1 MSVGRTPPLGGV
13 CRALGLDPADV
24 RDVRPLAGGRVHRAA
39 RVRAGAHRFFL
50 KWNPAVDHE
59 VFDFEA
65 EGLDVLARAGP
76 VAAPA
81 VAARSRPGDSV
92 AWLALEWIEGVRGD
106 AAGWRRLGR
115 DLAALHRR
123 ASGVGGFGWRR
134 DNAIGPLPQPNG
146 RMERWG
152 DFWAER
158 RILPLAGEL
167 AERGVFDRSET
178 AVLEEAAER
187 ARSLLESAADVDGP
201 SLLHGDLWSG
211 NVMFRRSGKGTEGVL
226 VDPAVYV
233 GHREVDLAM
242 CRRFGG
248 FPQEFFDAYA
258 DAWPLQAGLRRRMP
272 AYHLYAD
279 LVHARLFGGGYPAA
293 ALRSAASVVRV
304 STA

>member
-1 MSVGRTPPLGGV
+1 MNAGRTPPLDGV
-13 CRALGLDPADV
+13 CRALGLDPAAA
-24 RDVRPLAGGRVHRAA
+24 REVRPLAGGCVHRAA
-39 RVRAGAHRFFL
+39 TVRAGADRFFL

-76 VAAPA
+76 VATPA
-81 VAARSRPGDSV
+81 VAARSRPGDPV
-92 AWLALEWIEGVRGD
+92 AWLALEWIEGARGD
-106 AAGWRRLGR
+106 AGGWRRLGR

-123 ASGVGGFGWRR
+123 APDGGRFGWRR

-146 RMERWG
+146 WMERWG

-167 AERGVFDRSET
+167 AERGVFDRSEL
-178 AVLEEAAER
+178 AVLKETAER
-187 ARSLLESAADVDGP
+187 ARSLLAPAADADGP
-201 SLLHGDLWSG
+201 SLLHGDLWAG

-226 VDPAVYV
+226 IDPAVYV

-258 DAWPLQAGLRRRMP
+258 DAWPLQAGRRRRMP

-293 ALRSAASVVRV
+293 ALRSAESVRR
-304 STA
+304 APAA